1 MEWRET
7 SKTPK
12 NMKIAFGRKIL
23 GNCDKKVLNPSI
35 GVHKVANLWRGV
47 FWCCNHPRNALICLS
62 KLVERRKIHVIR
74 IRKKIKAHSGDVE
87 EALGYFRLIMQSTS
101 MAQVLHGATND
112 GT

>member
-1 MEWRET
+1 M
-7 SKTPK
+7 
-12 NMKIAFGRKIL
+12 
-23 GNCDKKVLNPSI
+23 
-35 GVHKVANLWRGV
+35 
-47 FWCCNHPRNALICLS
+47 
-62 KLVERRKIHVIR
+62 HVIR